1 LRSYYREYGDYT
13 LAQTQELA
21 QVLIMLV
28 YITKLIARLSASYN
42 LEALIE
48 HVKQLRKKHLEYED
62 KKENYDMVSASLLWT
77 LEQGFKE
84 NFTPEVK

>member
-1 LRSYYREYGDYT
+1 
-13 LAQTQELA
+13 
-21 QVLIMLV
+21 MLV

-48 HVKQLRKKHLEYED
+48 HVKQLRKKHPDYED

-77 LEQGFKE
+77 LEQGLKE
-84 NFTPEVK
+84 DFTAKLNKLELLPVKTYQRYD